1 MLLKLSEK
9 PYCREKIRDTTD
21 YRVSHS
27 DGGGGHPPVLWFFS
41 NPSSMGHPP
50 LKNEALPNWK
60 TTPSHWKVKP
70 ASRKWLPERNLEKL
84 KRVID
89 TCVSI
94 IKEHWKKMAEI
105 PQELDFLIWSINNF
119 VIKVKLFVSRKYH
132 TTWLKAHW
140 QISKKWC
147 FEKYCCYDKACQFL
161 AL

>member
-1 MLLKLSEK
+1 MKNLIVGKKLEIQLTTGF
-9 PYCREKIRDTTD
+9 PIVMGEEDTP
-21 YRVSHS
+21 
-27 DGGGGHPPVLWFFS
+27 PPVLWFFS

-105 PQELDFLIWSINNF
+105 PQERDFLIWSINNF
-119 VIKVKLFVSRKYH
+119 VIKVKLFVCQQK
-132 TTWLKAHW
+132 
-140 QISKKWC
+140 ISYYLIKGTLT
-147 FEKYCCYDKACQFL
+147 DI
-161 AL
+161 